1 MFDSILIANRGEI
14 ACRVIRTAQRL
25 GIRTIAVYSDAD
37 AGALHV
43 RRADAAFRI
52 GPAAARESYLNI
64 DAIID
69 AALRTNA
76 RAIHPGYGFL
86 SENARFAAA
95 CQVAGIVFIGPPAS
109 AIRAMGSKIEAK
121 RLMTR
126 SGVPVVP
133 GYQEDE
139 QDLEALETAASKLGF
154 PILIK
159 ASAGGGGK
167 GMRVVESKDTFAPA
181 LEGAR
186 REAQAA
192 FGDDRVLLEK
202 FLLRPRHI
210 EIQVFADGH
219 GNCIHLHERD
229 CSIQR
234 RHQKVIEEAPAPGM
248 TAARRRLMGTAAV
261 KAAKAVGYQGA
272 GTVEFIVE
280 DGAFYFMEM
289 NTRLQVE
296 HPVTEMITG
305 LDLVEWQIRVA
316 AGEKLPLDQSQV
328 PLKGHAIE
336 ARLYAEDPEREFLP
350 STGRL
355 VRLRWPAPS
364 DAVRVD
370 TGVQEGDA
378 VGVFYDPML
387 AKIIAWGE
395 GRADAVRRLS
405 RALSECQIAGVTTNT
420 ALLRAIISQPQF
432 AAGEVHTGFVSEH
445 AADLFRAA
453 DPDGAARLRAL
464 GAVGWLIGASPVTGG
479 PWDQGDG
486 WQLNLASR
494 ATLQFEGPDAPIVAE
509 LERVATAW
517 QVTIG
522 PQRFMVEARIDA
534 DGTAR
539 GQVDGVPMSAHL
551 VSDGRRIYVLSE
563 GRVLQLVLHD
573 PAQAGERERHD
584 GGLISPMP
592 GQVLQVMV
600 EPGTAVRRGQPLVIV
615 EAMKMEHTI
624 LAPMDGVVEQICFGA
639 GERVSEGAQLLKLK
653 APADS

>member
-1 MFDSILIANRGEI
+1 MS
-14 ACRVIRTAQRL
+14 
-25 GIRTIAVYSDAD
+25 
-37 AGALHV
+37 
-43 RRADAAFRI
+43 RI
-52 GPAAARESYLNI
+52 S
-64 DAIID
+64 
-69 AALRTNA
+69 NA
-76 RAIHPGYGFL
+76 
-86 SENARFAAA
+86 
-95 CQVAGIVFIGPPAS
+95 
-109 AIRAMGSKIEAK
+109 
-121 RLMTR
+121 
-126 SGVPVVP
+126 
-133 GYQEDE
+133 
-139 QDLEALETAASKLGF
+139 LEAAASKLGF

-316 AGEKLPLDQSQV
+316 AGEKLPLDQAQV

-395 GRADAVRRLS
+395 GRADAVRR
-405 RALSECQIAGVTTNT
+405 
-420 ALLRAIISQPQF
+420 
-432 AAGEVHTGFVSEH
+432 
-445 AADLFRAA
+445 
-453 DPDGAARLRAL
+453 
-464 GAVGWLIGASPVTGG
+464 
-479 PWDQGDG
+479 
-486 WQLNLASR
+486 
-494 ATLQFEGPDAPIVAE
+494 TLPC
-509 LERVATAW
+509 
-517 QVTIG
+517 
-522 PQRFMVEARIDA
+522 
-534 DGTAR
+534 
-539 GQVDGVPMSAHL
+539 S
-551 VSDGRRIYVLSE
+551 
-563 GRVLQLVLHD
+563 
-573 PAQAGERERHD
+573 
-584 GGLISPMP
+584 
-592 GQVLQVMV
+592 
-600 EPGTAVRRGQPLVIV
+600 
-615 EAMKMEHTI
+615 
-624 LAPMDGVVEQICFGA
+624 
-639 GERVSEGAQLLKLK
+639 ERVSDRGSHNQCSAAARDHFSTPVRRRRSPYWLRQRTC
-653 APADS
+653 S